1 MQKHRENMRKYSI
14 GGVGIFVLVVLL
26 LAQPAA
32 AQITPPTPLPQV
44 IATQQAASQAGA
56 QVGNLQAQRANVEAQ
71 LAEINR
77 NIEAQIAAATQAA
90 ADARTAAATQN
101 AVEAGAA
108 IGRLEGAI
116 AQLKDSYAGKD
127 SIISDT
133 TARVEQLAAQ
143 SAEQQRTIDALTLQL
158 QQAQTA
164 KKTALD
170 AYNALSET
178 KKQNQQNDMVSNAI
192 WLIVALAFLLAMI
205 TLAAFVIQRRRAVV
219 VETPPAE
226 PPLDGEYRV
235 SDEEQQQL

>member
-1 MQKHRENMRKYSI
+1 MRKYSG

-26 LAQPAA
+26 LARPAA
-32 AQITPPTPLPQV
+32 AQVTPPTPLPQV
-44 IATQQAASQAGA
+44 IATQQAAANAGA
-56 QVGNLQAQRANVEAQ
+56 QVGNLQAQRANLAAQ

-77 NIEAQIAAATQAA
+77 NIEYQIAAATQAA

-127 SIISDT
+127 AIIADLQ
-133 TARVEQLAAQ
+133 ARNEQQAAQ
-143 SAEQQRTIDALTLQL
+143 IVTDTRTIDSLNLQL

-164 KKTALD
+164 KKMAVD
-170 AYNALSET
+170 AYAALSVT
-178 KKQNQQNDMVSNAI
+178 QKQNQQNDMVSNAI

-205 TLAAFVIQRRRAVV
+205 NLAAFVIQRRRTVV
-219 VETPPAE
+219 IETPPDE
-226 PPLDGEYRV
+226 PPIEGEIV
-235 SDEEQQQL
+235 NTPPIT